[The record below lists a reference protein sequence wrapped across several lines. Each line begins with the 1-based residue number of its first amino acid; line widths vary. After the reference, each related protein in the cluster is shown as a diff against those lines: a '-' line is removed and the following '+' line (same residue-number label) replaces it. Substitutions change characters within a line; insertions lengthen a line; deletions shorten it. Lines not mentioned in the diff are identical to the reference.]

1 MEEADLVWEDIPG
14 YYDDDHDNADSSSDG
29 HSATSNMV
37 TAESSR
43 QRQLQQALD
52 RKLANWFCGW
62 AFQRIHLFRKFVIV
76 HPTAGDDLRFSQA
89 VDVVTPE
96 RFLTHYN

>member
-1 MEEADLVWEDIPG
+1 MDEADLVWEDIPG
-14 YYDDDHDNADSSSDG
+14 YDDDDDDSSSND
-29 HSATSNMV
+29 HSAISSTIV
-37 TAESSR
+37 TVEPSR
-43 QRQLQQALD
+43 QRQQQQALD

-96 RFLTHYN
+96 RFFIHYN